1 MLDIQS
7 QPGAQAHLQRAI
19 ASGRLAS
26 TWIFA
31 GPRGVGKFTFAVA
44 LAKTLLCDSPTK
56 RANGTSLPM
65 LPADFQLTL
74 PCNACESCRAVE
86 SRNHPDL
93 HIITKELI
101 RYHDKTGKSK
111 GTTMSIAVIRGEIT
125 GSNDP
130 DNPVE
135 SKIYK
140 RSFRGRGK
148 WFIVDEADLME
159 PPAQN
164 ALLKT
169 LEEPPPDSFLVL
181 VTSSPQELLST
192 IRSRSQIVMFAELPD
207 DTVVQGLI
215 GRGMNQ
221 DDARLL
227 ARLSHGSLG
236 RALSHAKDMQV
247 IEQKNSQAAARAA
260 KKSGDGEDADV
271 ASKFTPGG
279 ILAWSRNLARGL
291 DQLITGQAG
300 ASDVAAL
307 LAAYAGEYAALRLVA
322 DPLSSK
328 DQATRDG
335 LALLLGIV
343 ADYFDDRMRQW
354 LSAPHAVTLPSQTA
368 GLDPAVVRQIVNI
381 TRQAEAQLDMNANVN
396 LLLGTTTAQ
405 WQAALKKK

>member
-1 MLDIQS
+1 MLDILS

-31 GPRGVGKFTFAVA
+31 GPRGVGKMTFAVA
-44 LAKTLLCDSPTK
+44 LAKTILCDNPT
-56 RANGTSLPM
+56 RRPNGESIPM
-65 LPADFQLTL
+65 LPADFSLTL
-74 PCNACESCRAVE
+74 PCGACESCRAIDAG
-86 SRNHPDL
+86 NHPDL

-192 IRSRSQIVMFAELPD
+192 IRSRSQVVLFGELPD
-207 DTVVQGLI
+207 DTVIQGLI
-215 GRGMNQ
+215 GRGMAQ
-221 DDARLL
+221 EDARLL

-236 RALSHAKDMQV
+236 KALSHAKDIQI
-247 IEQKNSQAAARAA
+247 IEQKNGQAAARAA
-260 KKSGDGEDADV
+260 KKSAESDDAEV

-279 ILAWSRNLARGL
+279 MLAWARNISGL
-291 DQLITGQAG
+291 LDALIAGQAG
-300 ASDVAAL
+300 PADVGATL
-307 LAAYAGEYAALRLVA
+307 IAYAGEYAALRLVN
-322 DPLSSK
+322 DPLCSK

-335 LALLLGIV
+335 LALMFGIV

-354 LSAPHAVTLPSQTA
+354 LSAAHAVTLPAKTA
-368 GLDPAVVRQIVNI
+368 GLDPAIARQII
-381 TRQAEAQLDMNANVN
+381 ASARAAELQLDMNANVN
-396 LLLGTTTAQ
+396 LLIGATVAQ
-405 WQAALKKK
+405 WQAMLRKK

>member
-1 MLDIQS
+1 MLEMMS

-31 GPRGVGKFTFAVA
+31 GPKGVGKFTFAVA
-44 LAKTLLCDSPTK
+44 LAKTLLCDAPVR
-56 RANGTSLPM
+56 RANGSSIPM
-65 LPADFQLTL
+65 LPPEFELLL

-192 IRSRSQIVMFAELPD
+192 IRSRSQVVLFGELPD

-215 GRGMNQ
+215 GSGMSQ

-236 RALSHAKDMQV
+236 KALSHAKDVQV

-260 KKSGDGEDADV
+260 KKSSDGDEAEL

-279 ILAWSRNLARGL
+279 LLAWARNLSQIL
-291 DQLITGQAG
+291 DKLIAGQAG
-300 ASDVAAL
+300 GSDVAAML
-307 LAAYAGEYAALRLVA
+307 TTYAGEYAALRLVA

-335 LALLLGIV
+335 LAILLGIV

-354 LSAPHAVTLPSQTA
+354 LSAPHAVTLPATTA
-368 GLDPAVVRQIVNI
+368 GLDPAVVRRII
-381 TRQAEAQLDMNANVN
+381 ASTREAEAQLDMNANVN

-405 WQAALKKK
+405 WQAMLKRK